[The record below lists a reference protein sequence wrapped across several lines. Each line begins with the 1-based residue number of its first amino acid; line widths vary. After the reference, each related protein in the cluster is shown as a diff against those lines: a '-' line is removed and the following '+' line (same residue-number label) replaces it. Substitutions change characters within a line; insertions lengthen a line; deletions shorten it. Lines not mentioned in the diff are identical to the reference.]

1 MNLFN
6 FDAFGPGVGYLL
18 IGFALLFVIVGVIVV
33 AVAVAST
40 IVLSVLLKKKKRLN
54 DAENKENNQ

>member
-18 IGFALLFVIVGVIVV
+18 VGFAILFLIVGVIVV
-33 AVAVAST
+33 TVAVASSV
-40 IVLSVLLKKKKRLN
+40 VLAVLLKKKKKMN
-54 DAENKENNQ
+54 DAENKENDQ